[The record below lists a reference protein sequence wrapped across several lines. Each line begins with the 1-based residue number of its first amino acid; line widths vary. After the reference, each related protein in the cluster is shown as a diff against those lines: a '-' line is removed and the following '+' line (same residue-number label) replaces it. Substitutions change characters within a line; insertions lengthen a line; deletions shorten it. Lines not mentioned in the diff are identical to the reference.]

1 MDDDPSE
8 DRIAVRWSQT
18 FGETPAGELLAY
30 EDSSGALA
38 IAESSGNAARRLGV
52 GSGTRI
58 GVRRA

>member
-1 MDDDPSE
+1 
-8 DRIAVRWSQT
+8 VRWSQT